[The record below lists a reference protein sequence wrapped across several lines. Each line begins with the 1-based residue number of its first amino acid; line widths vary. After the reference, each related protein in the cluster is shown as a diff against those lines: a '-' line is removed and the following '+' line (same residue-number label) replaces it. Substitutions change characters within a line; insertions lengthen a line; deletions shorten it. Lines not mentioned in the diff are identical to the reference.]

1 MNDAMQIFNS
11 SEFGQVRTIG
21 IGNESFFIGKDVA
34 NILGY
39 QNPNEAIQDHVDSED
54 KFIRSSRGRE
64 MLKLFSSVKEM
75 QAVLGRQDNWFIN
88 ESGVYSLIFG
98 SKLPSAKRFKRWVTT
113 DVLPS
118 IRKHGGY
125 LTPETVEKALLDPDT
140 IIRLATN
147 LKAERAAREAA
158 ERQIAADRH
167 KVIFADSV
175 STAKTDILIGDLAK
189 LIKQNGVDIG
199 QKRLFEWMR
208 ANGYLIKSSGSRNMP
223 TQRAMDIKLFTV
235 KEGTYMD
242 GNGDNII
249 TKTTKI
255 TPKGQIY
262 QNVP

>member
-1 MNDAMQIFNS
+1 MDDAMQIFNS
-11 SEFGQVRTIG
+11 SEFGQVRTTVIDS
-21 IGNESFFIGKDVA
+21 EPFLVGKDVA
-34 NILGY
+34 LALGY
-39 QNPNEAIQDHVDSED
+39 DDTDQAIRKHVDADD
-54 KFIRSSRGRE
+54 KLTRRFDGTG
-64 MLKLFSSVKEM
+64 
-75 QAVLGRQDNWFIN
+75 QNRQMTVIN

-125 LTPETVEKALLDPDT
+125 LTPETVEKALSDPDT

-189 LIKQNGVDIG
+189 LINQNGVDIG

-223 TQRAMDIKLFTV
+223 TQHAMDMKLFTV

-262 QNVP
+262 FINKFMEEKGK